1 MKLLIVESPAK
12 AKTIE
17 KYLGKDYKVMSS
29 IGHIRQIADGNNA
42 VRPAED
48 FAVDYAVS
56 PDKKKLISELK
67 KAVSAAS
74 EVLLATDEDREGEA
88 IAWHLQEVLDLPKD
102 TKRITFHEIT
112 EGALKDAVANPR
124 TVDQDMVQS
133 QRARQVLDRLVGFEL
148 SPVIWRKV
156 PGGKSAGRVQSPAVR
171 LVVERER
178 EIEQFA
184 AKSAFKVSGLF
195 EHNKDEIK
203 ADRKEKLKDE
213 DEARKFMDGVLSR
226 GQKGAEWKIT
236 DVKKTTGKRSPA
248 APFTTASLQIEAN
261 NKLGYSARTTM
272 NAAQA
277 LYQAGLITYHRTD
290 STNLSGLSIHT
301 IKDYITREF
310 GEEYSKVRQFATKA
324 KGAQEAHEAIR
335 PTRVEQESAGKS
347 DFERKLYS
355 LIRRRT
361 LGSQMADAQ
370 LAKTVYTVSDGAAK
384 LEAVG
389 EIIVF
394 DGFLKLYD
402 GGKVNALPELS
413 TGTVLKLQSLTAR
426 QTFDNPPARFTEGS
440 LVKKLEELGIGRPS
454 TYATIL
460 ATIQDRDYVKKGEG
474 EGKPREVKVHELI
487 DGKIEERTEVE
498 KSGADKGKL
507 LPEPIGEILT
517 DFLTQH
523 FHQVEDYGWT
533 ARIETELDQ
542 IAEGD
547 KTYLQVL
554 QDFYGPFHKL
564 VEGADDIERFNG
576 ARLLGVEPKTGL
588 NIYAKIGR
596 KGGYLQL
603 GESEKGSEKPRFMPI
618 PKGKDV
624 KTVELEEALDM
635 FEKPSLPRLLGE
647 VDGEEVWASD
657 GPFGPYLKTGKLNI
671 TIKKEDPY
679 TISLERAEELI
690 SEKKASILAD
700 WGEIQIINGA
710 YGPYVKGPGKRNFA
724 KIAKDLDPKKIT
736 LEEAEELLKNKPA
749 RKSFPRKTTKASSRK
764 NTSRSNSSA
773 SAAKKTRNSS
783 SASAA

>member
-29 IGHIRQIADGNNA
+29 VGHIRQIADGNNA
-42 VRPAED
+42 VRPAEK
-48 FAVDYAVS
+48 FAVDYAIS
-56 PDKKKLISELK
+56 PDKKKLLSELK
-67 KAVSAAS
+67 KAADAAD
-74 EVLLATDEDREGEA
+74 EVILATDEDREGEA
-88 IAWHLQEVLDLPKD
+88 IAWHLQEVLGLPKN

-112 EGALKDAVANPR
+112 ESALKNAVLTPR
-124 TVDQDMVQS
+124 TVNQKMVES
-133 QRARQVLDRLVGFEL
+133 QRARQVLDRIVGFEL

-184 AKSAFKVSGLF
+184 AQSAYKVTGF
-195 EHNKDEIK
+195 FTHHKDKIK
-203 ADRKEKLKDE
+203 ADHKTKLKDE
-213 DEARKFMDGVLSR
+213 DQARKFMDGVLSR
-226 GQKGAEWKIT
+226 QQKGAHWT
-236 DVKKTTGKRSPA
+236 VADVKKTTGKRSPA

-290 STNLSGLSIHT
+290 STSLSGASIAI
-301 IKDYITREF
+301 IKDYITKEF
-310 GEEYSKVRQFATKA
+310 GEPYSKVRQFTTKA

-335 PTRVEQESAGKS
+335 PTRLAQEAAGKN
-347 DFERKLYS
+347 DFERKLYA

-361 LGSQMADAQ
+361 IGSQMADAE
-370 LAKTVYTVSDGAAK
+370 LAKTTYTITDGGVN

-389 EIIVF
+389 EVIVF

-402 GGKVNALPELS
+402 GGKVNALPELAVGA
-413 TGTVLKLQSLTAR
+413 TLNLTSLIAR
-426 QTFDNPPARFTEGS
+426 QTFDNPPARYTEGS

-474 EGKPREVKVHELI
+474 EGKPREVKVHELKNTP
-487 DGKIEERTEVE
+487 GQPPKIEERTETE
-498 KSGADKGKL
+498 RSGADKGKL

-517 DFLTQH
+517 DFLSQH
-523 FHQVEDYGWT
+523 FNQVEDYGWT
-533 ARIETELDQ
+533 ARIETELDE
-542 IAEGD
+542 IAAGD

-554 QDFYGPFHKL
+554 QDFYDPFHKL
-564 VEGADDIERFNG
+564 VEGADEIERFNG
-576 ARLLGVEPKTGL
+576 ANHLGVEPKSGL

-596 KGGYLQL
+596 KGAYLQL

-618 PKGKDV
+618 PKGRDL
-624 KTVELEEALDM
+624 KTVTLAEAIEA

-647 VDGEEVWASD
+647 IDGEPVWASD

-679 TISLERAEELI
+679 TITLARAEELVA
-690 SEKKASILAD
+690 EKKASILAD

-724 KIAKDLDPKKIT
+724 KIPKDADPKKLT
-736 LEEAEELLKNKPA
+736 EEEARQILKDKPA
-749 RKSFPRKTTKASSRK
+749 RKSFPRRGAKGTSRAKTSRK
-764 NTSRSNSSA
+764 GGSA
-773 SAAKKTRNSS
+773 PAA
-783 SASAA
+783 